1 MEKCLTGVGGRWK
14 WWLQKNIVRGSFKN
28 LNTLISKR
36 MKKKNANIETKK
48 YTYHLLILSLRY
60 FIKQIKFKKK
70 KKKIVIII
78 WTIFI
83 IVIVI

>member
-1 MEKCLTGVGGRWK
+1 
-14 WWLQKNIVRGSFKN
+14 
-28 LNTLISKR
+28 

-60 FIKQIKFKKK
+60 FTKQIKFKKEK
-70 KKKIVIII
+70 KKKSIIVI

-83 IVIVI
+83 IVIVIYFNFYYYLTLF